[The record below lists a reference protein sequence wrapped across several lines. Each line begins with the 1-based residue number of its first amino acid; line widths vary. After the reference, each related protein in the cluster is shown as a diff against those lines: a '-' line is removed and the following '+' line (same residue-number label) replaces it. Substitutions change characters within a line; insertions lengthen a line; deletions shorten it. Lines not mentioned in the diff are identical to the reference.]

1 MGKYDD
7 IINLPHH
14 VSENHPQ
21 MSMQARAAQF
31 SPFAALSGHGDA
43 IKETARLT
51 DSQRDLD
58 EGIVADLN
66 KALGVIEGMDHPDVE
81 ISYFVPDVKKQGG
94 HYAVVKGTVKRI
106 DSAEGV
112 LLLINGTRIPLERL
126 LDIEIC

>member
-1 MGKYDD
+1 MKVGFIGLGIMGRPMAK
-7 IINLPHH
+7 NMLKAG
-14 VSENHPQ
+14 VE
-21 MSMQARAAQF
+21 
-31 SPFAALSGHGDA
+31 LV
-43 IKETARLT
+43 
-51 DSQRDLD
+51 
-58 EGIVADLN
+58 VADLN